1 MNPLSSS
8 TSSSDERA
16 ARRRGLATLGWAALW
31 LVVIDIAANL
41 AFPYPDDPK
50 DLSPSPVALYL
61 DYGRSMEG
69 RLRRAT
75 RADPAETAPITL
87 AGWYEPLLAT
97 QRPAKPGGTQIT
109 VYGMSHSVRLAD
121 ALQDTSSRYYARSVA
136 APGAGTN
143 WSYGA
148 FLRDKGRGESRAAV
162 LAIMSSTLPMI
173 VSPTPMSWN
182 TSFAMPYTADRFVPR
197 GTQLDRIAPPY
208 ESFPDFVRTFNDPA
222 AWQRAVDQF
231 ERTDPF
237 YDPFLV
243 RQSWLDNS
251 TIYRLIRR
259 GWAQRRDRELRSG
272 VLTADGYE
280 AGSEAVR
287 AANAIIANFSRQA
300 RAQGIVPVIYI
311 VDSFGYRDQL
321 YRALADTLRRE
332 RIPHLATHTVID
344 PMDPRGYLP
353 DSHLT
358 DANDRLLAAA
368 LEQVLDREMARAE
381 PAPEGAGQF

>member
-1 MNPLSSS
+1 
-8 TSSSDERA
+8 
-16 ARRRGLATLGWAALW
+16 
-31 LVVIDIAANL
+31 
-41 AFPYPDDPK
+41 
-50 DLSPSPVALYL
+50 
-61 DYGRSMEG
+61 
-69 RLRRAT
+69 
-75 RADPAETAPITL
+75 
-87 AGWYEPLLAT
+87 
-97 QRPAKPGGTQIT
+97 
-109 VYGMSHSVRLAD
+109 
-121 ALQDTSSRYYARSVA
+121 
-136 APGAGTN
+136 
-143 WSYGA
+143 
-148 FLRDKGRGESRAAV
+148 
-162 LAIMSSTLPMI
+162 
-173 VSPTPMSWN
+173 
-182 TSFAMPYTADRFVPR
+182 
-197 GTQLDRIAPPY
+197 
-208 ESFPDFVRTFNDPA
+208 
-222 AWQRAVDQF
+222 
-231 ERTDPF
+231 
-237 YDPFLV
+237 
-243 RQSWLDNS
+243 
-251 TIYRLIRR
+251 LIRR